1 MIYDGTYSLLVLIE
15 KLAFFNKQLQG
26 FIISLTLKE
35 LIITQKPLFK
45 LILKLFLN
53 FRKIQKFEKE
63 KSVMKPLFFIFCL
76 WLLKVQKQ
84 LMKKSEIRFGW

>member
-26 FIISLTLKE
+26 FIISRNQ
-35 LIITQKPLFK
+35 IITQKPLFK

-63 KSVMKPLFFIFCL
+63 KSVMKPLLFIFCL

-84 LMKKSEIRFGW
+84 LMKKSEIRFGC